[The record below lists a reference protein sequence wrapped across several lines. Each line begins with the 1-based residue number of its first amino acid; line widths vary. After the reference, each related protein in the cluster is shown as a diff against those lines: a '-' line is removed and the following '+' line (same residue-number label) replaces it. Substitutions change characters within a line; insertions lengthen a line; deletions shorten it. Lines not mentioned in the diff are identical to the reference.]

1 MSDLVVEPGIE
12 VVEHFYN
19 PEQQRHAANL
29 GMWIWLA
36 TELLLFSGLFLVAII
51 VRVLYPA
58 AVTAVALH
66 LKFWIGATNTAVL
79 ICSSLSMSGAIEL
92 SRLGWRRPMRA
103 CMYVTATLGVLFLML
118 KGYEY
123 YRDYAE
129 HMVPF
134 FGWRPYELSGDRASQ
149 LFVNDYF
156 IITALHAL
164 HLTTGISVLLGLA
177 WFARKAEFLRK
188 HQNWVEV
195 FGLYWHFIDLIWI
208 SVFPILYLLNR

>member
-1 MSDLVVEPGIE
+1 
-12 VVEHFYN
+12 
-19 PEQQRHAANL
+19 
-29 GMWIWLA
+29 
-36 TELLLFSGLFLVAII
+36 
-51 VRVLYPA
+51 
-58 AVTAVALH
+58 
-66 LKFWIGATNTAVL
+66 
-79 ICSSLSMSGAIEL
+79 
-92 SRLGWRRPMRA
+92 
-103 CMYVTATLGVLFLML
+103 
-118 KGYEY
+118 
-123 YRDYAE
+123 
-129 HMVPF
+129 
-134 FGWRPYELSGDRASQ
+134 GWRPYELSGDRASQ

>member
-1 MSDLVVEPGIE
+1 MSEAVIEPGVE
-12 VVEHFYN
+12 VVEHFCN
-19 PEQQRHAANL
+19 PGQQRHAANL

-36 TELLLFSGLFLVAII
+36 TELLLFSGLFLIAII
-51 VRVLYPA
+51 VRVRYPS
-58 AVTAVALH
+58 AVSAVALH
-66 LKFWIGATNTAVL
+66 LKFWIGATNTAIL
-79 ICSSLSMSGAIEL
+79 ICSSLTMSGAIEG
-92 SRLGWRRPMRA
+92 SRLGWRRLMLA
-103 CMYVTATLGVLFLML
+103 CMLVTAALGVLFLSL

-134 FGWRPYELSGDRASQ
+134 FGWRPYELSGDRTTQ
-149 LFVNDYF
+149 LFVDDYF

-164 HLTTGISVLLGLA
+164 HLTTGICVLLGLA
-177 WFARKAEFLRK
+177 WFARKPVFLRK
-188 HQNWVEV
+188 HQNRVEV